1 MKIDMTLKS
10 SDVVLLKV
18 LACVL
23 IGFFMIRFLIFPG
36 IETHQDL
43 VLEKEEA
50 SLQKQEMQYTI
61 DSKEATEQKI
71 VQQKENLETSTEG
84 FYALMENSQVDALLT
99 GLALKH
105 DLFPVFLNIDESIG
119 GIPLAYQEQ
128 NTVDAETSD
137 ENAVYIQYVNT
148 VTATLTLQGTEAKIR
163 EFQDD
168 IARNYPGIQV
178 RSFDMQ
184 ESTYVDGNLQKA
196 ELLNCDCVLAVYM
209 CGENTNVEE
218 GSTE

>member
-1 MKIDMTLKS
+1 MKIDMTLKP

-84 FYALMENSQVDALLT
+84 FYALMENRQVDALLT

-119 GIPLAYQEQ
+119 RIPLAYQEQ
-128 NTVDAETSD
+128 NTADAETSD